1 MSETQE
7 NIVSKPGVPGV
18 GHDEH
23 SGQLINKLQ
32 EHPNCVLLLDEV
44 EKAHPDISQI
54 LLQLMD
60 NGKITGS
67 DGKEADARNCIL
79 ILTTNLGAEQAEKN
93 TIGFNQELDMDYGDE
108 EFKRF
113 FAPEFR
119 NRLDGVVVFGKL
131 DKPIMLK
138 IVGKFLVE
146 LRNMLTERNV
156 KCEITDSALD
166 HLVDNGFDSKMGAR
180 PMQRY
185 IDKNIKRPLSKML
198 LFGELKDGGTV
209 KIDVADSSITLTS
222 VKEEI
227 AHVTET

>member
-1 MSETQE
+1 
-7 NIVSKPGVPGV
+7 
-18 GHDEH
+18 
-23 SGQLINKLQ
+23 
-32 EHPNCVLLLDEV
+32 
-44 EKAHPDISQI
+44 
-54 LLQLMD
+54 
-60 NGKITGS
+60 
-67 DGKEADARNCIL
+67 
-79 ILTTNLGAEQAEKN
+79 
-93 TIGFNQELDMDYGDE
+93 
-108 EFKRF
+108 
-113 FAPEFR
+113 
-119 NRLDGVVVFGKL
+119 
-131 DKPIMLK
+131 
-138 IVGKFLVE
+138 
-146 LRNMLTERNV
+146 MLTERNV

>member
-1 MSETQE
+1 MIADTSWRAR
-7 NIVSKPGVPGV
+7 VS
-18 GHDEH
+18 
-23 SGQLINKLQ
+23 
-32 EHPNCVLLLDEV
+32 
-44 EKAHPDISQI
+44 
-54 LLQLMD
+54 
-60 NGKITGS
+60 
-67 DGKEADARNCIL
+67 NCIL

-93 TIGFNQELDMDYGDE
+93 TIGFSQDMDLDYGDD

-146 LRNMLTERNV
+146 LRNMLTDKNV
-156 KCEITDSALD
+156 KCEISDSALD
-166 HLVDNGFDSKMGAR
+166 HLVDNGFDNKMGAR

-198 LFGELKDGGTV
+198 LFGDLKEGGTV
-209 KIDVADSSITLTS
+209 KIDVEKDQIKLISLEKK
-222 VKEEI
+222 VK
-227 AHVTET
+227 HVTETENN

>member
-1 MSETQE
+1 
-7 NIVSKPGVPGV
+7 
-18 GHDEH
+18 
-23 SGQLINKLQ
+23 
-32 EHPNCVLLLDEV
+32 
-44 EKAHPDISQI
+44 
-54 LLQLMD
+54 
-60 NGKITGS
+60 
-67 DGKEADARNCIL
+67 
-79 ILTTNLGAEQAEKN
+79 
-93 TIGFNQELDMDYGDE
+93 
-108 EFKRF
+108 
-113 FAPEFR
+113 
-119 NRLDGVVVFGKL
+119 
-131 DKPIMLK
+131 MLK

>member
-1 MSETQE
+1 
-7 NIVSKPGVPGV
+7 
-18 GHDEH
+18 
-23 SGQLINKLQ
+23 
-32 EHPNCVLLLDEV
+32 
-44 EKAHPDISQI
+44 
-54 LLQLMD
+54 
-60 NGKITGS
+60 
-67 DGKEADARNCIL
+67 
-79 ILTTNLGAEQAEKN
+79 
-93 TIGFNQELDMDYGDE
+93 MDYGDE